1 MTGLILCR
9 RWKSASLGNPV
20 EKEKCRVKE
29 VRLGR
34 GNLLSPSTLTR
45 VYLCLGKPDTWAMQS
60 FAGSQATITLDD
72 DDDDSQDEKD
82 LQECPV
88 CFQKFPT
95 KEIEK
100 HARKCLDKWVQRIP
114 YWFGWVNCRRR
125 RENCLTNR
133 QILLSQFTCHAL
145 KRQPSTRVMGW
156 AAKMIVALTDSDSQ
170 WSKGIFSLLTITL
183 QRKTSAKRGIGTPA
197 SPG

>member
-9 RWKSASLGNPV
+9 RWKSASLGNLV

-145 KRQPSTRVMGW
+145 KRLFTAINASNGLSS
-156 AAKMIVALTDSDSQ
+156 KDDSSAYRFRFAMV
-170 WSKGIFSLLTITL
+170 KRYLFSSYIATQNL
-183 QRKTSAKRGIGTPA
+183 S
-197 SPG
+197 